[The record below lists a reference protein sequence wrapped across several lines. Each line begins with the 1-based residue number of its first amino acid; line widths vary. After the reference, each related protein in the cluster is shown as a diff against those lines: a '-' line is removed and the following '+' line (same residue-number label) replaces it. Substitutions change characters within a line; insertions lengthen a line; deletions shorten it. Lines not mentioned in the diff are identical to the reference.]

1 MRYFLRAITY
11 QTAGSRHTNLALPA
25 PKFWQV
31 LGVTLLICLG
41 LVSEGLACHDAA
53 SATTATPTSLTYYA
67 VQGATNPPNQTI
79 TVSRKSTWQA
89 TITASDN
96 ASWLSVSPTTTYITT
111 SAKFAA
117 AVKTTGLVAGTYRGT
132 VTIKVGT
139 WCTRTV
145 SATLILSPP
154 TTTTTTT
161 TKSATLA
168 WNAVT
173 STSITGYKVYV
184 GEAPRL
190 YTRTITVGAVTS
202 ATVSSLTVGRTYY
215 FCVTAYNGGGE
226 SPPSTEVNK
235 TIQ

>member
-1 MRYFLRAITY
+1 MRHLLRTGTY
-11 QTAGSRHTNLALPA
+11 QTIRSQRSNLASATPG
-25 PKFWQV
+25 FWQV
-31 LGVTLLICLG
+31 LAVTIFMCFG
-41 LVSEGLACHDAA
+41 FVSEGLACHDAA
-53 SATTATPTSLTYYA
+53 TATTTTPTSLTYYA

-79 TVSRKSTWQA
+79 SVSRKSTWQA

-96 ASWLSVSPTTTYITT
+96 VSWLSVSPAKTSITT

-117 AVKTTGLVAGTYRGT
+117 AVNTAGLVAGTYKGT
-132 VTIKVGT
+132 ITIMVGT

-154 TTTTTTT
+154 STSTTTT

-173 STSITGYKVYV
+173 GTAISGYKVYV

-190 YTRTITVGAVTS
+190 YTRTITVGTVTS
-202 ATVSSLTVGRTYY
+202 ATVSSLTIGKTYY
-215 FCVTAYNGGGE
+215 FVVTSYNSAGE
-226 SPPSTEVNK
+226 SAPSNEVSK